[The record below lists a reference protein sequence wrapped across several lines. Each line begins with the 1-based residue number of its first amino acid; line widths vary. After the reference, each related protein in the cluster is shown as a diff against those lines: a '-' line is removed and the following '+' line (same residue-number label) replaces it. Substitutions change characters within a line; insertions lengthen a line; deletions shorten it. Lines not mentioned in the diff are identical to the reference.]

1 MNWDE
6 IRDRYRALSARTLA
20 AVRKAPSSVVPHG
33 ARKEKVL
40 IGKLQARYGALVD
53 DAGKQIEGWT
63 RWPSHRASRKTNK
76 EKVE

>member
-6 IRDRYRALSARTLA
+6 IRERYRALTARTLA

-40 IGKLQARYGALVD
+40 IGKLHARYGELIGG
-53 DAGKQIEGWT
+53 AGKQIEGWT
-63 RWPSHRASRKTNK
+63 RWPSHRASRKTNN